1 MHPFLS
7 QKLQKRTKHKQKRR
21 QDLCAG
27 KELRAGKE
35 ELLQTRL
42 TSCWSVVKEV
52 IDDHKVDV
60 ESLPIGKE
68 YALGAV
74 DAALQKTMWSSR
86 GILLK
91 SSNAA
96 ILIAVKNSRQTGCKC
111 FYSNSFRFLLTTRK
125 RQTVWELLIQMEWR
139 QIQKDTFLSPWRKVL
154 FNGWYQGMH
163 QSTPLSFLM
172 STARRCRR
180 SETRGSARNGTYIGQ
195 AKVLWTGIY
204 HFTKKIKKHQRL
216 SWKN

>member
-96 ILIAVKNSRQTGCKC
+96 ILIAVSYRLYENDRRYESCWSRWSGVRSKRTHFCLLEGKSYLTVGTRECTKVHHCHFWCLLPVDAGEVKPGNLLEMAHILAKQRCYEQAYTISQRRLKNT
-111 FYSNSFRFLLTTRK
+111 
-125 RQTVWELLIQMEWR
+125 
-139 QIQKDTFLSPWRKVL
+139 
-154 FNGWYQGMH
+154 NGWAGKIRHRGQG
-163 QSTPLSFLM
+163 
-172 STARRCRR
+172 RRQ
-180 SETRGSARNGTYIGQ
+180 GG
-195 AKVLWTGIY
+195 KW
-204 HFTKKIKKHQRL
+204 
-216 SWKN
+216 